1 MVSEIAQH
9 IGTPTSFKRN
19 LQMIVDTAA
28 DLSVDLAKQQASYFI
43 GPDQAG
49 GIFDSEN
56 MEDVLQAEAG
66 KGRTVLAV
74 VFPSLK
80 KVNRP
85 SNQVTVLSKAQVVI

>member
-9 IGTPTSFKRN
+9 TGTPNSFKRN

-49 GIFDSEN
+49 GIFDSES
-56 MEDVLQAEAG
+56 MEDVSQAESG
-66 KGRTVLAV
+66 RGRTVMAI
-74 VFPSLK
+74 VFPSLR
-80 KVNRP
+80 KVIRP
-85 SNQVTVLSKAQVVI
+85 SNQVTVLSKAQVAI